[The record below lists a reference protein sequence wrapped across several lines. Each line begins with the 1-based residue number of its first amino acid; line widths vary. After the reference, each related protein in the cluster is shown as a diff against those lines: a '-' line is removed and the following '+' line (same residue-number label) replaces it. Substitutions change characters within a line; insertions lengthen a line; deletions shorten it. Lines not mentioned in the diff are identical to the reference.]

1 MEDMDQVP
9 LTAVPILLQIIG
21 SPDHA
26 QRDETLAVLCDL
38 VSSCYDSDGDALG
51 AAVREADGL
60 LTLSWLLAETD
71 ANVVKQTLFLLAN
84 LASDAVDPRAYLT
97 KRTLRQC
104 GCEYRLLPCLD
115 HEDDEVISYACGAL
129 QNLCNDPEWSQ
140 VLLDQGV
147 VSRLEVRACTATSVP
162 TPALSG
168 AVSGLGG
175 GALTLPARALA
186 SQELVDHPTDL
197 VARYSAGA
205 LKNLMATLAEAGFDP
220 VSPIAFSLTLLSY
233 LL

>member
-147 VSRLEVRACTATSVP
+147 VSRLEVRACTAITSPPSRERCPGSVAARSP
-162 TPALSG
+162 SLHACLPRRSSSIIRLISSPVTPPELS
-168 AVSGLGG
+168 
-175 GALTLPARALA
+175 R
-186 SQELVDHPTDL
+186 
-197 VARYSAGA
+197 
-205 LKNLMATLAEAGFDP
+205 
-220 VSPIAFSLTLLSY
+220 I
-233 LL
+233 